1 MMKPEDDLR
10 HRRVIVACIQEV
22 ASFVVENALSG
33 ALRPQGPAWVR
44 ERAHELT
51 RTTLAHFQPGE
62 EEVAWWTQVELY
74 GGIAEPVSLLRH
86 GERVVDERGTLLFT
100 PPRFSMLADWA
111 DGKSAGP
118 RYRGQ
123 DSSAPTNVDTLR
135 ERFVI
140 PFSEAPDDMIWAPI
154 LDWRNDAAKHGS
166 AAVQLEESE

>member
-1 MMKPEDDLR
+1 MKPEDALR
-10 HRRVIVACIQEV
+10 CRRVIVACIQEI

-33 ALRPQGPAWVR
+33 ALGPEGPVRVR
-44 ERAHELT
+44 ERADELT
-51 RTTLAHFQPGE
+51 RITLAHFQPGE
-62 EEVAWWTQVELY
+62 EEIAWWTQVELY
-74 GGIAEPVSLLRH
+74 GGIAEPISLLRD

-100 PPRFSMLADWA
+100 PPRFSMLVDWA

-123 DSSAPTNVDTLR
+123 DSSAPMNVDTLR

-154 LDWRNDAAKHGS
+154 LDWRNDAAKHGR
-166 AAVQLEESE
+166 AAGQFEENE